1 MTQRVSAGSA
11 NRTSMPTRTQS
22 SAIKRQPVIASTA
35 TVVCLAASAAKN
47 ARTVPRFAERIRP
60 APHLPSSVSSA
71 TKVIRARCTSNPT
84 KIAPGHSRRS
94 VTRSRPPARSVH
106 NHPEPGLEVR
116 SRSQAARGVVAW
128 LRSTAVAGVHRREY
142 AGWGEPES
150 GPPVVFVSYS
160 RKDAEWLRR
169 VVTMLK
175 PLVRVRRCELWFD
188 TLIET
193 GEQWRPEIE
202 AAIARADIAL
212 LLVSP
217 DFLAS
222 DFIMD
227 EELPALIRRGV
238 LLAAMLLRASHH
250 DAIEELAD
258 VQWAHDPKVDGPVA
272 TAADV
277 DGAIVRATN
286 GLIALLDRHADPT
299 EHEHAAVAIAQ
310 QLRAQPAVPAL
321 VATSGVGVMDGVP
334 EPPLGFV
341 AREELDELRGAL
353 LGAGDGAIA
362 ITGGEALGLH
372 GQGGIGKTVLAATL
386 ARDPV
391 VHRHCPDGVFWITVG
406 ERPDL
411 VSTQIELLHRL
422 GAPAGE
428 HRTTLDGVRALRD
441 ALADRR
447 CLLVVDDV
455 WSAAAAQ
462 AFDVTGPQ
470 GRVLYTTRDPAA
482 LRDVRAQVRRIE
494 VLSLAAARQL
504 LAGLTATAIHDL
516 PDDVDRVLA
525 ATGRVT
531 LALALVGAAV
541 GRGGRVWGEVAD
553 ELGRAAGTFLEHP
566 YANVFKAMGI
576 AVATLDAQVAAAHE
590 TLAVFPEDA
599 RVPVA
604 AIARLWAHLYELTP
618 AQTRER
624 LELLARRELLSM
636 DGDTITL
643 HDLQRDFLLL
653 RVQSL
658 RLLHHELLEAYR
670 GLLPSARSPWR
681 ELPRDEPYMWE
692 HLVEHLLGAGEIAA
706 ATTVARDLGWV
717 AIRAFNSGPHAAE
730 ADVRRAAALAPH
742 DHAIAWVLSHLTQ
755 WGHVLAAHDRL
766 CDLAATLWTR
776 TATAPP
782 AVDSDALRE
791 LLPVGALTA
800 GWGLP
805 DADTALLR
813 VLEGHTHLVHA
824 VAFSPDGRLLASAGD
839 DGSVRLWDIATG
851 AQTRVLEG
859 HSGAVHAV
867 AFTNGRQLASAG
879 KDRSLRLW
887 DVATGAQTRIL
898 EGHTSTV
905 HAVAF
910 SPDGRLLASAGED
923 SSVRLSDIETGA
935 QTRVTEGHSG
945 AVRAVAFSPD
955 GRLLASAGEDS
966 SVRLSDIATG
976 AQTRI
981 LEDHRYW
988 LNALAFSP
996 NGRLLASASCDG
1008 SVRLWDVAARVQT
1021 GVLKGHAFWV
1031 TAVAFTPDGRLLAS
1045 AGDDGSV
1052 RLWDVAVGAQTRALE
1067 GHTGVVSGVA
1077 FSPDGRALASASADG
1092 SVRLWDVATGAQ
1104 TSALEGH
1111 RYWVTA
1117 VAFSPDGLLLGSGGM
1132 DDRSV
1137 RLWDTAAREQ
1147 THVLEGHTGG
1157 VTAVAFS
1164 PDGRLLASA
1173 SADGSVRLWDIAAG
1187 EQTYALEHHTGAVNA
1202 VAFNPDTR
1210 LLASAGEDGSV
1221 RLWDIAADTQT
1232 SVLEG
1237 HSRAVNAV
1245 AFSPD
1250 GRLLASTSDDGSVR
1264 LWNVAA
1270 GEQTRVLEGHTSGV
1284 YAVAFTPDG
1293 RLLASADIEGSVRLW
1308 DMAPGA
1314 GLLVCVRFG
1323 MPVNALAVHG
1333 RAIAIGLGRAV
1344 AYLMI
1349 VERPENAR

>member
-1 MTQRVSAGSA
+1 M
-11 NRTSMPTRTQS
+11 
-22 SAIKRQPVIASTA
+22 
-35 TVVCLAASAAKN
+35 
-47 ARTVPRFAERIRP
+47 
-60 APHLPSSVSSA
+60 
-71 TKVIRARCTSNPT
+71 
-84 KIAPGHSRRS
+84 
-94 VTRSRPPARSVH
+94 
-106 NHPEPGLEVR
+106 
-116 SRSQAARGVVAW
+116 AW

-142 AGWGEPES
+142 EGWGEPES

-217 DFLAS
+217 DFLSS

-250 DAIEELAD
+250 DAIEELAG

-494 VLSLAAARQL
+494 VLSPAAARQL
-504 LAGLTATAIHDL
+504 LAALAATAVGEL

-525 ATGRVT
+525 ATGRVA

-553 ELGRAAGTFLEHP
+553 ELERAAGTFLEHP

-576 AVATLDAQVAAAHE
+576 AVATLDAQLAAAHE
-590 TLAVFPEDA
+590 TLAVLPEDA

-604 AIARLWAHLYELTP
+604 AVARLWAHEYELTP

-717 AIRAFNSGPHAAE
+717 AIRAFTSGPHAAE

-742 DHAIAWVLSHLTQ
+742 EHAIAWVLSHLTQ

-776 TATAPP
+776 TATAPH

-791 LLPVGALTA
+791 LLPPGALTA

-813 VLEGHTHLVHA
+813 VLEGHTQSVHA
-824 VAFSPDGRLLASAGD
+824 VAFSPDGHLLASAST
-839 DGSVRLWDIATG
+839 DGTVRLWDVAAA

-867 AFTNGRQLASAG
+867 AFTDRRLLASAG
-879 KDRSLRLW
+879 KDGSLWLW
-887 DVATGAQTRIL
+887 DIAADTQTRVL
-898 EGHTSTV
+898 EGHTRALS
-905 HAVAF
+905 AVAF
-910 SPDGRLLASAGED
+910 SPDGRLLASVDTEG
-923 SSVRLSDIETGA
+923 SLRLCDVAAGA
-935 QTRVTEGHSG
+935 QTRVLEGHTSALSTVAFSPDGRLLTSAGTDGWVWLWDVATGKQTRILGGHSG
-945 AVRAVAFSPD
+945 AVRALAFSPD
-955 GRLLASAGEDS
+955 GRLLASSGEDA
-966 SVRLSDIATG
+966 SVRLWDIATG
-976 AQTRI
+976 AQTRV

-988 LNALAFSP
+988 LNAVAFSP

-1008 SVRLWDVAARVQT
+1008 SVRLCDVAARAQT
-1021 GVLKGHAFWV
+1021 GVLEGHAPWV
-1031 TAVAFTPDGRLLAS
+1031 TAVAFSPDGRLLAS
-1045 AGDDGSV
+1045 AGDEPSL
-1052 RLWDVAVGAQTRALE
+1052 RLWDVATSEQTRALE
-1067 GHTGVVSGVA
+1067 GHTGLVSGVA

-1104 TSALEGH
+1104 TRALEGH
-1111 RYWVTA
+1111 RYWVTT
-1117 VAFSPDGLLLGSGGM
+1117 VAFSPDGRLLGSGGM

-1137 RLWDTAAREQ
+1137 RLWDVAAGEQ
-1147 THVLEGHTGG
+1147 TRVLEGHTGG

-1164 PDGRLLASA
+1164 PHGPLLASA
-1173 SADGSVRLWDIAAG
+1173 STDGSVRLWDIAADT
-1187 EQTYALEHHTGAVNA
+1187 QTRVLEGHTGAVNA

-1210 LLASAGEDGSV
+1210 LLASAGKDGSV

-1237 HSRAVNAV
+1237 HSRAVNAI

-1293 RLLASADIEGSVRLW
+1293 RLLASADMEGSVRLW

-1323 MPVNALAVHG
+1323 MPVDALAVHG